1 MFLDDFQVYSCGW
14 NEYGQLGL
22 NDTTNRNKLEWISL
36 LKEKKIIQIECGYD
50 HSIAL
55 TGK

>member
-1 MFLDDFQVYSCGW
+1 LFLDDFQVYSCGW
-14 NEYGQLGL
+14 NEHGQLGL

-36 LKEKKIIQIECGYD
+36 LKEKKIIQFECGDD

>member
-14 NEYGQLGL
+14 NNKGQLGL

-36 LKEKKIIQIECGYD
+36 LKEKKIIQIECGHD

>member
-14 NEYGQLGL
+14 NEHGQLGL

>member
-1 MFLDDFQVYSCGW
+1 LFLDDFQVYSCGR
-14 NEYGQLGL
+14 NDYIQLGL
-22 NDTTNRNKLEWISL
+22 NDTTKRNKLEWISL